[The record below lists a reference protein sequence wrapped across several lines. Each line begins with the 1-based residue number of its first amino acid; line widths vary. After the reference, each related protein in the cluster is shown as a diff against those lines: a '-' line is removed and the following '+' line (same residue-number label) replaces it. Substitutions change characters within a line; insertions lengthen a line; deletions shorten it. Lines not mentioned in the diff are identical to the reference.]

1 MYEKKRYL
9 ERKRNQIK
17 SRQFLLLFY
26 FKTGRDFMNHV
37 IRNTFLV
44 LYIILSITV
53 TWLLASLLIKNFNF
67 SILVNGIFSGETAII
82 VPFFIILIATLIV
95 TGLLLVVLMKRI
107 SKGGKGDK
115 LGTSDFAKYKDFESF
130 TGDDGLIIGKKFQMT
145 AKKCFEH
152 VVCVGPTGSGKS
164 ASFFIPNLLSLPS
177 DASVVVTDPK
187 GELLEKTGQHALN
200 RGKEILI
207 FSPYQSNSMKYNPLA
222 LCRNASEI
230 RELAQI
236 LLVNGN
242 AAVEQMTGT
251 KAGGSEWN
259 NMATPLLA
267 AFLIYVKDLKA
278 PKNTVSYAVNLI
290 VENDIETLKILMMDA
305 EPSAE
310 KQFNIFM
317 QSAES
322 EKTASSIKTVLATNL
337 QMFLDPMIEEITSEN
352 EIDPKVLRDKGVH
365 LHLIVPEH
373 KSAPMMPLMS
383 CFFKQMMDHLVETK
397 DGNNIFFLLDEFAN
411 IGVIPSIDVALA
423 TVRSRRMS
431 IAIGIQSVNQ
441 IKQRYGQEAA
451 VSIMDN
457 LKTKFFLPGLSY
469 ESAEYASKMIGF
481 KEISTTS
488 TSFSK
493 ESTSHSVSKQKREL
507 LTPDEI
513 RRLEDE
519 TMVIITD
526 NRNPFRDEQCRFY
539 KDRKMLSLTEQVLDL
554 DAFILDMRKK
564 INNQAN

>member
-1 MYEKKRYL
+1 MNRYIV
-9 ERKRNQIK
+9 QI
-17 SRQFLLLFY
+17 FLGTNLIISFIIAMVV
-26 FKTGRDFMNHV
+26 TSV
-37 IRNTFLV
+37 IFDGFTPVALITSLVEGKYIIPITFL
-44 LYIILSITV
+44 I
-53 TWLLASLLIKNFNF
+53 SLLITFIVIGAVGYIMGKKFNLF
-67 SILVNGIFSGETAII
+67 KE
-82 VPFFIILIATLIV
+82 
-95 TGLLLVVLMKRI
+95 KE
-107 SKGGKGDK
+107 K
-115 LGTSDFAKYKDFESF
+115 LGTSDFASYKDFDGF
-130 TGDDGLIIGKKFQMT
+130 TGNDGLIIGKKFRLS

-164 ASFFIPNLLSLPS
+164 ASFFIPNLLALPE

-187 GELLEKTGQHALN
+187 GELLEKTGQHALD
-200 RGKEILI
+200 RGKNILV
-207 FSPYQSNSMKYNPLA
+207 FAPYRQNSMKYNPLA
-222 LCRNASEI
+222 LTRNDSEV

-251 KAGGSEWN
+251 KAGGAEWI

-267 AFLIYVKDLKA
+267 AFLIYVKDLKP
-278 PKNTVSYAVNLI
+278 PKNTISYALNLI
-290 VENDIETLKILMMDA
+290 VENDMETLKILMMDA
-305 EPSAE
+305 EPAAE

-352 EIDPKVLRDKGVH
+352 EIDPSVLRKHGTH
-365 LHLIVPEH
+365 LHIIVPEH

-383 CFFKQMMDHLVETK
+383 CFFKQMMDHLVEDGK
-397 DGNNIFFLLDEFAN
+397 GNNVFFLLDEFAN

-423 TVRSRRMS
+423 TVRSRKMS
-431 IAIGIQSVNQ
+431 IAIGIQSINQ

-469 ESAEYASKMIGF
+469 ESAEYASKMVGF
-481 KEISTTS
+481 KEMSTTS
-488 TSFSK
+488 TSFAK
-493 ESTSHSVSKQKREL
+493 DNISHSVSQQKREL

-513 RRLEDE
+513 RRLPDE
-519 TMVIITD
+519 TLLIVTD
-526 NRNPFRDEQCRFY
+526 NRNPFRDEQYRYY
-539 KDRKMLSLTEQVLDL
+539 KDPKMLRLTELELDL
-554 DAFILDMRKK
+554 DAYIERMRKNLSK
-564 INNQAN
+564 EN

>member
-1 MYEKKRYL
+1 M
-9 ERKRNQIK
+9 
-17 SRQFLLLFY
+17 
-26 FKTGRDFMNHV
+26 MN
-37 IRNTFLV
+37 RFLV
-44 LYIILSITV
+44 QGVLGS
-53 TWLLASLLIKNFNF
+53 LLIVSLVIASLLSRLFFVNF
-67 SILVNGIFSGETAII
+67 SFLELLNAVIHGDMGMPVTFIFIEVVVFMAGG
-82 VPFFIILIATLIV
+82 TLCFLAMKKFD
-95 TGLLLVVLMKRI
+95 LLPKNE
-107 SKGGKGDK
+107 K
-115 LGTSDFAKYKDFESF
+115 LGSSDFATYKDFDQF
-130 TGDDGLIIGKKFQMT
+130 TGNDGLIIGKKFQLN

-187 GELLEKTGQHALN
+187 GELLEMTGQHALD
-200 RGKEILI
+200 RGKKLLV
-207 FSPYQSNSMKYNPLA
+207 FAPYQENSMKYNPLA
-222 LCRNASEI
+222 LCRSSSEV

-251 KAGGSEWN
+251 KAGGAEWT

-267 AFLIYVKDLKA
+267 AFLMYVKDLKA
-278 PKNTVSYAVNLI
+278 PKNTISYALNLI
-290 VENDIETLKILMMDA
+290 VENDIDTLKVLMMDA
-305 EPSAE
+305 EPAAE

-337 QMFLDPMIEEITSEN
+337 QMFLDPMIEEITSAN
-352 EIDPKVLRDKGVH
+352 EIDPSVLRREGTH
-365 LHLIVPEH
+365 LHIIVPEH

-383 CFFKQMMDHLVETK
+383 CFFKQMMDHLVEDGK
-397 DGNNIFFLLDEFAN
+397 GNNIFFLLDEFAN

-423 TVRSRRMS
+423 TIRSRKMG

-469 ESAEYASKMIGF
+469 ESAEYASKMVGY

-488 TSFSK
+488 TSFGK
-493 ESTSHSVSKQKREL
+493 DNVSHSVSQQKREL

-513 RRLEDE
+513 RRLPDE
-519 TMVIITD
+519 TMLIVTD
-526 NRNPFRDEQCRFY
+526 NRNPFRDHQYRFY
-539 KDRKMLSLTEQVLDL
+539 KDPKMLQLTKLQLNLD
-554 DAFILDMRKK
+554 DYVEKMRATMNKSM
-564 INNQAN
+564 